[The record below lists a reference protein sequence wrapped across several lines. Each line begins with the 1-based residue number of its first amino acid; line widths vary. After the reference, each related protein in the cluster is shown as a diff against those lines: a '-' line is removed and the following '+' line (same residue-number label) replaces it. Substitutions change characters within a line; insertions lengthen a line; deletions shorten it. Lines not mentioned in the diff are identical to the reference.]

1 MKAKETAV
9 ILIEFQNEF
18 CKPKGKLHD
27 LVKDELQRQKTVAN
41 AVKLATEARAKGCLI
56 VHCPFVF
63 DGKWMDQH
71 CLTGI
76 LQKIKEA
83 GAFRQ
88 GTWGAQL
95 IDELRPLRGDVVLQG
110 KRALS
115 GFTNTGLKDILKE
128 RAIRNV
134 ACAGLLSNV
143 CVEATARSAYDKGY
157 QVVLVKDATAAA
169 TRLHQDYFER
179 EISPVLGQGLSVEE
193 FLRALE

>member
-1 MKAKETAV
+1 VKAKETAV

-18 CKPKGKLHD
+18 CKPNGKLYE
-27 LVKDELQRQKTVAN
+27 LVKAELLRQNTVAN
-41 AVKLATEARAKGCLI
+41 AVRLAAEARVKGCLI

-63 DGKWMDQH
+63 DGQWMDKH
-71 CLTGI
+71 SVSGI

-83 GAFRQ
+83 GSFRR

-95 IDELRPLRGDVVLQG
+95 IEELRPLRGDVLLHG

-115 GFTNTGLKDILKE
+115 GFSNTELKDVLKE
-128 RAIRNV
+128 RGIRNV

-143 CVEATARSAYDKGY
+143 CVEATARAAYDRGY
-157 QVVLVKDATAAA
+157 QVVVVKDATAAA

-179 EISPVLGQGLSVEE
+179 ETAPVLGAGLTVEE